1 MSFEQWVAACL
12 VPVALWILLSGLDDL
27 LVDAVYFLRRR
38 PPFPWPAEAAL
49 ASCPQKRLAI
59 LVPLWHEHAVI
70 GQMLRHNLSVIRYHN
85 YDIFAG
91 AYPNDAPTLEAVKA
105 AARDSAR
112 VHVATCPHPGPTSKG
127 DCLNWAYQRMTE
139 YEAETGAPFEIVLV
153 HDAEDLI
160 HPDSLLLVNWF
171 ARDYHMVQMPVLPL
185 ASGLAEW
192 THGLYCDEFAEFQLK
207 DIPVRQRMGGFV
219 PSNGVGTGY
228 RRTALEWLRRYYGCI
243 FDAECL
249 TEDYETGFRI
259 FAAGFRQLFVPIR
272 FQAGGP
278 VATREYFPRRVPAAI
293 RQRSRWVTGIAL
305 QGWQRHG
312 WRVPRGQW
320 YWLWRDR
327 KGLAGNLISLA
338 ANGLMLAS
346 AATYAYSVS
355 VGEPWLFA
363 AAAPPWVPAMCTAS
377 LGLAVVQTL
386 LRAYFSMQIYG
397 AAFASLAPLRIFWAN
412 AVNCAATVAA
422 LGQFAGARLKR
433 RSLAWRKT
441 DHRYPSGE
449 YLLHLQETAAKNI

>member
-1 MSFEQWVAACL
+1 MSLDHWVAACL

-27 LVDAVYFLRRR
+27 LVDAVYFFARRQ
-38 PPFPWPAEAAL
+38 PFPWPREQAL
-49 ASCPQKRLAI
+49 DSRPQQRIAI
-59 LVPLWHEHAVI
+59 LVPLWREHAVI
-70 GQMLRHNLSVIRYHN
+70 GQMLRHNLSVIRYNN
-85 YDIFAG
+85 YDIFVG
-91 AYPNDAPTLEAVKA
+91 AYPNDGPTLAAVNT
-105 AARDSAR
+105 AARESPR
-112 VHVATCPHPGPTSKG
+112 VHVAICPHAGPTSKG
-127 DCLNWAYQRMTE
+127 DCLNWAYQGMTE
-139 YEAETGAPFEIVLV
+139 YESAAGAHFEIVVV

-160 HPDSLLLVNWF
+160 HPDSLLLMNWF
-171 ARDYHMVQMPVLPL
+171 ARDYHMVQVPVLPL
-185 ASGLAEW
+185 ASGLSEW

-228 RRTALEWLRRYYGCI
+228 RRGALEFLRRSYGCV

-272 FQAGGP
+272 FQPCGP
-278 VATREYFPRRVPAAI
+278 VATREYFPRRARAAV

-312 WRVPRGQW
+312 WRVPRRQL

-338 ANGLMLAS
+338 ANGLLLAS
-346 AATYAYSVS
+346 AATYGYSVAA
-355 VGEPWLFA
+355 GQAWLFA
-363 AAAPPWVPAMCTAS
+363 AATPPWIPAMCTAS
-377 LGLAVVQTL
+377 LGLAVVQTS
-386 LRAYFSMQIYG
+386 LRAYFSTQIYG
-397 AAFASLAPLRIFWAN
+397 AAFACLAPLRIFWAN
-412 AVNCAATVAA
+412 AVNCAATLAA
-422 LGQFAGARLKR
+422 LGQFARARLKR